1 MPAPVLPPDRES
13 RPAGRPDRASAGATG
28 AASAR
33 RRTGPA
39 LGRGLERRERRNPRA
54 LLAAVAVN
62 VAAALILLSAASLDP
77 RFRELFTFDDGD
89 VVEERLTFVETPS
102 ERPREPDVERVVE
115 PPRDPARLADRDAA
129 SRGPQLAPPDAPS
142 ATPAAPRRFVEAGD
156 SVGNRVLSA
165 EDAATFG
172 VRPGGDP
179 RLWTKADVEELQK
192 RVRGLALGGGVPGA
206 RELDSVITVTLL
218 AAKDSLDSLA
228 VIQNWGPMTAD
239 WTKKDGKGGT
249 WGVDASG
256 IRLGRVTIPSAL
268 LGLLPMGTQQYMSG
282 NPIAADQARRLGY
295 AQRDI
300 ARFRQSGPGNDMF
313 KMLVEELRER
323 KDREREMK
331 RRLNAQQRAAT
342 EQGNEPPPGSRP

>member
-1 MPAPVLPPDRES
+1 MPVPVPPPDRES
-13 RPAGRPDRASAGATG
+13 RPAGRSGQGGAPPSTDR
-28 AASAR
+28 SAR
-33 RRTGPA
+33 QRPSLA
-39 LGRGLERRERRNPRA
+39 LGRGLERREGRNPRA

-62 VAAALILLSAASLDP
+62 VVAALILLSAASLDP
-77 RFRELFTFDDGD
+77 RFRQLFTIDDAELI
-89 VVEERLTFVETPS
+89 EERVAYVETPPVEEP
-102 ERPREPDVERVVE
+102 ERTPVVE
-115 PPRDPARLADRDAA
+115 PPPRDPARPADRTAP
-129 SRGPQLAPPDAPS
+129 SRGPELAPPDAPA
-142 ATPAAPRRFVEAGD
+142 ATPSPAPRYVEAGD
-156 SVGNRVLSA
+156 TVGGRVLTA
-165 EDAATFG
+165 EQAATFG

-179 RLWTKADVEELQK
+179 RLWTKADIEALQK
-192 RVRGLALGGGVPGA
+192 RVRGLALAGGVPGA

-228 VIQNWGPMTAD
+228 VLQNWGPMTAD
-239 WTKKDGKGGT
+239 WTKKDSKGGT

-268 LGLLPMGTQQYMSG
+268 LGLLPTAAQQYMSG

-331 RRLNAQQRAAT
+331 RRLNAQQRAAA
-342 EQGNEPPPGSRP
+342 EQTGEPPPGTRR